1 MLMPEQSIK
10 VLADTSFC
18 IRLMKQ
24 NDPLH
29 SNAKGYFKYLLD
41 HSGII
46 LLSTIAIAEYCVR
59 GRLEELPLKVVQVV
73 PFNATHA
80 VRAGEF
86 ARIAFDAKVRV
97 EERIIIP
104 NDCKLLAQ
112 ADIEQAGY
120 YLTSDSRSRTIF
132 DAIRSKLG
140 VSFQFVDISEPVD
153 TTFGFLNF
161 PEA

>member
-1 MLMPEQSIK
+1 MPEAPIK
-10 VLADTSFC
+10 VLADTSFF
-18 IRLMKQ
+18 IRLLKED
-24 NDPLH
+24 DPLH

-41 HSGII
+41 NSGII
-46 LLSTIAIAEYCVR
+46 LCSTIAMAEYCVR

-86 ARIAFDAKVRV
+86 ARVAFDARVRV

-112 ADIEQAGY
+112 TDVEQAGY

-132 DAIRSKLG
+132 EALRTRLD
-140 VSFQFVDISEPVD
+140 VSFQFVDIREPVD
-153 TTFGFLNF
+153 ETFGFLDF
-161 PEA
+161 T